1 MEGGKEPQIPKREM
15 QLPKRANHPFT
26 HKLSLAGQN
35 PQALADLQ
43 KGDIT
48 VCDI

>member
-1 MEGGKEPQIPKREM
+1 MEGGKEPKTQNWEM

-35 PQALADLQ
+35 PQALADL
-43 KGDIT
+43 
-48 VCDI
+48 